1 MDGDGEH
8 GDGAAA
14 RGGRVEYAEASVPKK
29 IRELKS
35 MLSKAGFACR
45 AGKGSHTVWSHPRL
59 AESLTVSGNDGQ
71 DAKPYQEK
79 QVKRM
84 IDRTGGA
91 A

>member
-1 MDGDGEH
+1 
-8 GDGAAA
+8 
-14 RGGRVEYAEASVPKK
+14 VVQYAEGPVPKK

-45 AGKGSHTVWSHPRL
+45 SGKGSHTVWSHPGL
-59 AESLTVSGNDGQ
+59 PESLTLSGNDGH

-84 IDRTGGA
+84 VQRAGGQI
-91 A
+91 

>member
-1 MDGDGEH
+1 MEESGCGEFR
-8 GDGAAA
+8 A
-14 RGGRVEYAEASVPKK
+14 RPRNHGRVEASVPKK

-59 AESLTVSGNDGQ
+59 PESLTLSGNDGQ